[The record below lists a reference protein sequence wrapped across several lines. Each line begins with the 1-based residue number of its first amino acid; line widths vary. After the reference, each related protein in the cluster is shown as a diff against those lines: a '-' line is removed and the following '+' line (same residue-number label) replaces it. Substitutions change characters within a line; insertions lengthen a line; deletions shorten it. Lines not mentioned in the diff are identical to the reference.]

1 MRCTVKG
8 GKPLRGTVRLP
19 GDKSLS
25 HRAILFASLA
35 EGRSEID
42 NLLLAGVTQPMLAAL
57 TAFGIEWSLQEQ
69 HLTVD
74 GKGLQGWKNPIGVI
88 DCGNSATTMRLL
100 AGAMAA
106 TNVEG
111 ILDGS
116 TGLRRRPMERIVQ
129 PLQKMGVEIQATD
142 GCAPMTISRSADPLR
157 GMEHQLEVASAQV
170 KSCLILAALVADR
183 PTLIREPGPSR
194 DHTERMLASMGA
206 KIGSIPS
213 QGKNQTGYQTR
224 IEPLFEPLKPLQMQL
239 PGDISSAAFFIVG
252 GLIAPD
258 SEIAIENVGLN
269 PTRCGLLEALGE
281 MQARL
286 SIEEA
291 QAQGGEPCG
300 HICIHSSFLQ
310 ATSVMGERVVR
321 MIDEFPVFGVAAAYA
336 KGETLVADA
345 QELRYKESDRIAML
359 CQELRKLGVEA
370 IETRDGFRIIGK
382 GKVSGGVVNAHG
394 DHRLAM
400 ALMVAGLG
408 SQEPVVVEGSEI
420 VTESL
425 PQFIPLLRSL
435 GADIVCETSL

>member
-8 GKPLRGTVRLP
+8 GKPLRGTLRLP

-57 TAFGIEWSLQEQ
+57 TAFGIQWSLQEQ
-69 HLTVD
+69 HLTVE
-74 GKGLQGWKNPIGVI
+74 GKGLEGWKNPVGVI

-106 TNVEG
+106 ANVEG
-111 ILDGS
+111 VLDGS
-116 TGLRRRPMERIVQ
+116 PGLRRRPMERIVQ
-129 PLQKMGVEIQATD
+129 PLQKMGVAIRATD
-142 GCAPMTISRSADPLR
+142 GCAPLTITRSPHPLR

-183 PTLIREPGPSR
+183 PTQICEPGPSR

-206 KIGSIPS
+206 KIESIPP
-213 QGKNQTGYQTR
+213 QGENQANYQTWV
-224 IEPLFEPLKPLQMQL
+224 EPLSEPLKPLQMQL

-258 SEIAIENVGLN
+258 SKIAIENVGLN
-269 PTRCGLLEALGE
+269 PTRCGLLETLGE
-281 MQARL
+281 MHAKL
-286 SIEEA
+286 SIEGT

-300 HICIHSSFLQ
+300 HICIRSSLLK
-310 ATSVMGERVVR
+310 ATTVMGERVVR

-336 KGETLVADA
+336 QGETLVADA

-370 IETRDGFRIIGK
+370 IETQDGFRIIGK
-382 GKVSGGVVNAHG
+382 GKVTGGVVNAHG

-408 SQEPVVVEGSEI
+408 SQEPVVVEGAEI

-435 GADIVCETSL
+435 GADILCETDG

>member
-1 MRCTVKG
+1 MRCIVKG
-8 GKPLRGTVRLP
+8 GKPLRGTIRLP

-25 HRAILFASLA
+25 HRAILFASLT

-69 HLTVD
+69 HLTVA
-74 GKGLQGWKNPIGVI
+74 GKGLGGWKNPVGVI

-116 TGLRRRPMERIVQ
+116 AGLRRRPMERIVQ
-129 PLQKMGVEIQATD
+129 PLQKMGVGIRATD
-142 GCAPMTISRSADPLR
+142 GCAPLTIRRSAHPLR

-183 PTLIREPGPSR
+183 PTLIREPAPSR

-206 KIGSIPS
+206 KISSIPS
-213 QGKNQTGYQTR
+213 QGKNQADYQTQV
-224 IEPLFEPLKPLQMQL
+224 EPLSEPLKPLQMQL
-239 PGDISSAAFFIVG
+239 PGDISSAAFFLVA

-269 PTRCGLLEALGE
+269 PTRRGLLEALSE
-281 MQARL
+281 MQAGL
-286 SIEEA
+286 LIEEA

-300 HICIHSSFLQ
+300 HIRTRSSFLQ
-310 ATSVMGERVVR
+310 ATTVMGERVVR

-336 KGETLVADA
+336 QGETLVADA

-370 IETRDGFRIIGK
+370 IETQDGFRIIGK
-382 GKVSGGVVNAHG
+382 GKVSGGVVHAHG

-408 SQEPVVVEGSEI
+408 SPEPIVVEGAEI
-420 VTESL
+420 VAESL

-435 GADIVCETSL
+435 GADIVCEATF

>member
-8 GKPLRGTVRLP
+8 GKPLRGTIRLP

-42 NLLLAGVTQPMLAAL
+42 NLLLAGVTQPMLAAM
-57 TAFGIEWSLQEQ
+57 TAFGIDWSLQEQ
-69 HLTVD
+69 HLTVA
-74 GKGLQGWKNPIGVI
+74 GKGLGDWKNPVGVI

-111 ILDGS
+111 VLDGS
-116 TGLRRRPMERIVQ
+116 AGLRRRPMERIVQ

-142 GCAPMTISRSADPLR
+142 GCAPLTINRSPHPLR

-183 PTLIREPGPSR
+183 PTLIWEPAPSR

-206 KIGSIPS
+206 KISSIPP
-213 QGKNQTGYQTR
+213 QGNDQASYRTR
-224 IEPLFEPLKPLQMQL
+224 VEPLSEPLKPLQMQL
-239 PGDISSAAFFIVG
+239 PGDISSAAFFMVG
-252 GLIAPD
+252 SLIAPD
-258 SEIAIENVGLN
+258 SEITIENVGLN

-281 MQARL
+281 MQATL

-300 HICIHSSFLQ
+300 HIRIHSSLLQ
-310 ATSVMGERVVR
+310 ATTVEGERVVR

-336 KGETLVADA
+336 QGETLVADA

-370 IETRDGFRIIGK
+370 IETQDGFRIIGK
-382 GKVSGGVVNAHG
+382 GKVSGGVVHAHG

-408 SQEPVVVEGSEI
+408 SHEPVVVEGAEI

-435 GADIVCETSL
+435 GADILCETLL